1 VCLSLKVDTNILL
14 LMIFSKIS
22 ISLAIFIPPAVE
34 YAGTPMSIK
43 TISNI
48 LPLMD
53 NLDKL
58 RK

>member
-1 VCLSLKVDTNILL
+1 
-14 LMIFSKIS
+14 
-22 ISLAIFIPPAVE
+22 
-34 YAGTPMSIK
+34 MSIK

-58 RK
+58 RKWKPVIVEALITWNTEESQWLSENENSISIN